1 MIRLHTFQVHVF
13 KLHTFHTRCMYPC
26 IFVIASHDVEPIAF
40 SIFESHF
47 YQPLLSTNTFLLSSH
62 CNKKQHSLHQKKHKP
77 TWQNYVS
84 KRKLM
89 ALCLTPRYYCWMEWV
104 RTQTTSSNFDHLTHR
119 LLSLFHRDQPI
130 LYTNSHLI
138 SDLVLLKSRW
148 NRVICRCIHK
158 YHQTSTMIDPE
169 DPMVRVY

>member
-1 MIRLHTFQVHVF
+1 MYSNCIHSIPGACIHVS
-13 KLHTFHTRCMYPC
+13 LSLLPMM
-26 IFVIASHDVEPIAF
+26 SNQSNAF
-40 SIFESHF
+40 RIFESHF
-47 YQPLLSTNTFLLSSH
+47 HLPLLSTNTFLLSSH

-130 LYTNSHLI
+130 LYINSHLI